1 MKHTTAENSSVLQ
14 LLETKRQAL
23 DLYSNTNPDRLHP
36 NNIKQIYNNISSLKF
51 NFLHKLPLVIFVVSD
66 NNYIW
71 INKSVQRVLGHSRT
85 EMLSFLNTNLEKI
98 VHPDDLPQVM
108 QTQIYNKIVNS
119 QNEIL
124 NSLEVRILSKS
135 EEWKWFNVNYSI
147 IEIAGKSL
155 QVGVAVDINDLKQKE
170 TMFLQGSDNNSQQFN
185 QILNYYQSRIIA
197 DKIQISSLLATLI
210 SSLEQDIHQDHKSSI
225 IPKEK
230 VKQIKQMYKLYTN
243 YNSFEIMGIEPNN
256 QLEFIKKIESLTT
269 TEKNI
274 YFLLKKNYTNTDIA
288 TILNLSVRTVETHKY
303 RIKRK
308 LNK

>member
-1 MKHTTAENSSVLQ
+1 MKHTTPKDNRIFDTANKTTQGV
-14 LLETKRQAL
+14 
-23 DLYSNTNPDRLHP
+23 DLYSSIQPHRLHP
-36 NNIKQIYNNISSLKF
+36 NHIKQIYNNISSLKF

-71 INKSVQRVLGHSRT
+71 INKSVQRVLGHTRT
-85 EMLSFLNTNLEKI
+85 EMLSFLNTNLESI
-98 VHPDDLPQVM
+98 VHPDDLPQVI
-108 QTQIYNKIVNS
+108 QTQIFNQIVTS
-119 QNEIL
+119 HNEIL

-135 EEWKWFNVNYSI
+135 DEWKWFNINYSI

-155 QVGVAVDINDLKQKE
+155 QVGVAMDINDLKQKE
-170 TMFLQGSDNNSQQFN
+170 TMFLKGIDNNSSQFN

-197 DKIQISSLLATLI
+197 DKIQISSLLATLLN
-210 SSLEQDIHQDHKSSI
+210 SLEHNTTQDNISTI

-243 YNSFEIMGIEPNN
+243 YNSFEIMGIEPSS
-256 QLEFIKKIESLTT
+256 QFDFIKKIESLTT

-274 YFLLKKNYTNTDIA
+274 YFLLKKNYTNNDIA
-288 TILNLSVRTVETHKY
+288 SILNLSVRTVETHKY

-308 LNK
+308 LSK